1 MAHQSTVDREIVL
14 YYNTMYN
21 WSSFQIEWAPVLP
34 HQDLVY
40 ALANGSLLFYPF
52 SAEKYRHEIHATVY
66 R

>member
-1 MAHQSTVDREIVL
+1 MTLINDLLTLSLTLPPQV
-14 YYNTMYN
+14 
-21 WSSFQIEWAPVLP
+21 EWTPVLP

-40 ALANGSLLFYPF
+40 ALSNGSLLFYPF